1 MTYKELKAYFDETEL
16 PMWLRGETKVYFK
29 IKNQAKLWFEQI
41 DAEIKRVG
49 IDNLRD
55 HSPKAI
61 HAGRCVKQ
69 LYRDLQVRE
78 NWDKGLYTAEEING
92 EITK

>member
-16 PMWLRGETKVYFK
+16 PETLRGETKVYFK
-29 IKNQAKLWFEQI
+29 IKNQAKLWFAQI
-41 DAEIKRVG
+41 DAEVERVG
-49 IDNLRD
+49 IDNLRKE
-55 HSPKAI
+55 SPKAV

-78 NWDKGLYTAEEING
+78 NWNKGLYSVEEITN
-92 EITK
+92 KLVR